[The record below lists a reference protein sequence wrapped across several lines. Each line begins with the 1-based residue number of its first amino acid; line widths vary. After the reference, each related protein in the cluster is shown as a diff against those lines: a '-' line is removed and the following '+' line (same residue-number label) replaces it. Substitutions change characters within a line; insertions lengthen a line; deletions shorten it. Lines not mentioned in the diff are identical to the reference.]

1 MTSDEMLSNLS
12 SDGEMSIAAIRKEIR
27 EEIEL
32 LKSDIRELL
41 CSKDNEIKSLNVN
54 LVIVKKEVEKLKKIL
69 KKRKLMKGEM

>member
-27 EEIEL
+27 EEIKL